1 MRSLPILL
9 LLAARVVFA
18 QEEAIDIPPPEE
30 KKLEW
35 NGNLDAKYTLFHS
48 AQESPLY
55 QLQFYNAGKLSSYLS
70 QYRIEPYLNADYRT
84 KDLGFHLKTH
94 ATYFSDDEATFDLFE
109 AYGSFNSSFNST
121 IQFGKR
127 VYSWG
132 KGYAFNPVGYVNPF
146 KDPENPEL
154 AQAGLL
160 SANFEYIKSFSSAAL
175 QTFSFLFVLIPPPPK
190 FNRRYDEAE
199 NTDAALKTYFL
210 LWDTDIDLMGY
221 YSQTKP
227 KRLGVDFSRNLKE
240 NFEAHG
246 EVSYNKNT
254 SRYFIADGKL
264 QTEQGNHFSYLF
276 GLRYLHASNTTVIA
290 EYYHNGLGL
299 NENEFGDYVNFLA
312 NGAASGSAAVVQNT
326 LGVSQQYFR
335 GSTLM
340 RDYLYMKITK
350 PEPFDWLYFTPALYT
365 IYNLRDNS
373 FLLSTTLSYK
383 PVTNFELIFWPA
395 FLVGGTS
402 TEFGSKLLQQRV
414 ELWMRVYF

>member
-199 NTDAALKTYFL
+199 NTDVALKTYFL

-221 YSQTKP
+221 YSQAKP
-227 KRLGVDFSRNLKE
+227 KRLGLDFSRNLTG
-240 NFEAHG
+240 NFEVHG
-246 EVSYNKNT
+246 EVSYSKNAQ
-254 SRYFIADGKL
+254 RYLIDNGGLRL
-264 QTEQGNHFSYLF
+264 QEDDQFSYLF

-290 EYYHNGLGL
+290 EYYHHGLGL
-299 NENEFGDYVNFLA
+299 NKNEYEEYAGFLA
-312 NGAASGSAAVVQNT
+312 NGARSGSAAIVQNT

-340 RDYLYMKITK
+340 QNYLYMKIIK
-350 PEPFDWLYFTPALYT
+350 PEPFDWLYFTPSLYT
-365 IYNLRDNS
+365 IHNLHDNS
-373 FLLSTTLSYK
+373 FLLATTLSYE
-383 PVTNFELIFWPA
+383 PVTNFEFIFWPT
-395 FLVGGTS
+395 FLLGGNS